1 MGATIAYM
9 LQLHCYDLCF
19 PSYTHP
25 SHRMYMHGLA
35 FRGNPRPSVVFNS
48 SLRRRTQFASNI
60 SKGFSFVDKV
70 SVPISDNIKQN
81 NMLAFANR
89 PELMKQ
95 YTTSSKY
102 SGVQRHNM
110 MLVAQLF
117 LLLHSHQDVNM
128 AYYFRSE
135 NQTEPPS
142 LADRRSL

>member
-1 MGATIAYM
+1 MAWPLEEI
-9 LQLHCYDLCF
+9 
-19 PSYTHP
+19 
-25 SHRMYMHGLA
+25 
-35 FRGNPRPSVVFNS
+35 S
-48 SLRRRTQFASNI
+48 SLRRGTQFASNI

-70 SVPISDNIKQN
+70 SVPISDNIKRN
-81 NMLAFANR
+81 NMLAFGNR

-102 SGVQRHNM
+102 AGVQRLNM

-117 LLLHSHQDVNM
+117 LLLYSHQYVNM

-142 LADRRSL
+142 LVDRRSL

>member
-1 MGATIAYM
+1 
-9 LQLHCYDLCF
+9 
-19 PSYTHP
+19 
-25 SHRMYMHGLA
+25 
-35 FRGNPRPSVVFNS
+35 
-48 SLRRRTQFASNI
+48 
-60 SKGFSFVDKV
+60 
-70 SVPISDNIKQN
+70 
-81 NMLAFANR
+81 MLAFAKR

-102 SGVQRHNM
+102 AGVQRHNM

-117 LLLHSHQDVNM
+117 ILLHSHQDINM

>member
-1 MGATIAYM
+1 M
-9 LQLHCYDLCF
+9 
-19 PSYTHP
+19 
-25 SHRMYMHGLA
+25 
-35 FRGNPRPSVVFNS
+35 
-48 SLRRRTQFASNI
+48 
-60 SKGFSFVDKV
+60 DKV
-70 SVPISDNIKQN
+70 SVPISDNVKRN

-95 YTTSSKY
+95 CTTSSKY
-102 SGVQRHNM
+102 AGDQGHNM